1 MYVMGF
7 MVKMYSESPYMVQIP
22 ERLIETNEVCS
33 SATIKSMQI
42 RLISDVDLVLFDIYL
57 DLWMD
62 WSNVG
67 DKSDYIRS
75 SLWIL
80 SNYEHK
86 IDKTTYNWK
95 INSLLRHYYLLA
107 VNYNSLKFRVLYTVI
122 VRHRSQCTEANVNA
136 INNYVIAEI
145 ADLSAR

>member
-1 MYVMGF
+1 MYGMCF
-7 MVKMYSESPYMVQIP
+7 MVKIDSESPNMVQIP
-22 ERLIETNEVCS
+22 KRLIETNEVYS

-86 IDKTTYNWK
+86 IDKTTYN
-95 INSLLRHYYLLA
+95 
-107 VNYNSLKFRVLYTVI
+107 
-122 VRHRSQCTEANVNA
+122 
-136 INNYVIAEI
+136 
-145 ADLSAR
+145 